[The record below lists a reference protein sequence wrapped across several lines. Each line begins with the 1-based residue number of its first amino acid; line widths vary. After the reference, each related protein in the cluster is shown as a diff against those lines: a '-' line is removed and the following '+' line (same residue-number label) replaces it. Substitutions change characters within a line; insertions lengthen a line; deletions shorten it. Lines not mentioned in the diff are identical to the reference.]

1 MQSRPWYFCGL
12 AGRSPARAARCQ
24 RAWRRCR
31 AHQWFAPLVGR
42 QQNGIQRINWLSR
55 AQGTSHTVSF
65 LPQLASRGA
74 NEGGLID
81 QLVHH
86 SLPQFKNDLQ
96 NEHKY
101 VAVMPSSGPDDALT
115 PIDQAILGGEQKY
128 TAPIRVPILAIFAV
142 PHKLSDLFNDNPKA
156 EAAAEAVDME
166 QTSAQIRAFERGH
179 PSARVLRLAD
189 ANHYVFKSN
198 QADVLSAINT
208 FIGED
213 SWPKSRSTT
222 TF

>member
-142 PHKLSDLFNDNPKA
+142 PHNLSDLSTITPRPRPRPWVWSRPRHRSGHLSGATRRYGFFDWPTRTITFSYRIK
-156 EAAAEAVDME
+156 
-166 QTSAQIRAFERGH
+166 QT
-179 PSARVLRLAD
+179 
-189 ANHYVFKSN
+189 Y
-198 QADVLSAINT
+198 
-208 FIGED
+208 
-213 SWPKSRSTT
+213 
-222 TF
+222 